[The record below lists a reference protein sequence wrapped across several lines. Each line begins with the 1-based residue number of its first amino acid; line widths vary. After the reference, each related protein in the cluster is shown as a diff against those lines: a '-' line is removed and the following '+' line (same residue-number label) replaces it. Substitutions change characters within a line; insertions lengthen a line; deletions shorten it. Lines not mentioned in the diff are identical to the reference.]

1 MGGVPMKLRQS
12 NLKKLETNTFDV
24 LIVGGG
30 INGAVSAAA
39 LAARGASVALIDRG
53 DFAGFTSQQS
63 SNLVWGGIKYL
74 ESGELGLVTK
84 LCGSR
89 NRLLRAYPSSVREV
103 RFFAS
108 IEDGFR
114 RSRFTL
120 FLGALLYWVIG
131 RLFTKPPRLLSVADI
146 QREEPRIAPRGPGG
160 FEYSDAYL
168 VDNDARFVFNFV
180 RAALDHGAI
189 AANYVASLG
198 SRREAD
204 GSWSTSVRDEQDG
217 HAWTIRSKVLI
228 NAAGPYVDQL
238 NGQNGESTRHTHVFS
253 KGVHLI
259 VKRLTP
265 HARVLTFFADDGR
278 LFFVIPLGPVSCIG
292 TTDTRVDEL
301 PARVEASDR
310 AFILDNVNKRLLL
323 DKPLTEADIIA
334 ERCGVRPLVVPK
346 QEQGGTVDWVA
357 LSRKHIVEI
366 NSGDKHIS
374 IFGGKLTDC
383 LNVGQEIADA
393 VAELGIALP
402 YAGRRWYGEPDD
414 SIRDEFFHQAKLMK
428 LDELTARESSELLS
442 TRLWR
447 RYAASALALL
457 DDIRQD
463 PSMAEVLI
471 KGTEY
476 IRAEMH
482 HAAQR
487 EMVTKLSDFLRRR
500 SKIALIARTEEIK
513 VAPGLLDACEIL
525 FGPLAQ
531 QKLDEYFGPH
541 SVTAHPPAHAL
552 TAFASGPATHPTSS
566 SAPHPSEGQQV
577 PLASPP
583 GQQVQVPLA
592 SPPRSEAPHEG
603 SQEPHH
609 GDSPEEASHRV
620 PVPSARS
627 ARS

>member
-1 MGGVPMKLRQS
+1 MKLRQS
-12 NLKKLETNTFDV
+12 NLKKLETMTFDV

-39 LAARGASVALIDRG
+39 LAARGVSVALIDRG

-74 ESGELGLVTK
+74 EGGELGLVIK

-89 NRLLRAYPSSVREV
+89 NRLIRAYPSSVREV

-108 IEDGFR
+108 IENGFR
-114 RSRFTL
+114 HWRITL

-131 RLFTKPPRLLSVADI
+131 RFFTKPPRLLSVADI

-189 AANYVASLG
+189 AANYVSALG
-198 SRREAD
+198 SVRGPD
-204 GSWSTSVRDEQDG
+204 GLWATQVRDEEDP
-217 HAWTIRSKVLI
+217 HTWTIRSKVLI

-238 NGQNGESTRHTHVFS
+238 NAQNGESTRHAHVFS

-259 VKRLTP
+259 VKRITP
-265 HARVLTFFADDGR
+265 VTRVITFFADDGR
-278 LFFVIPLGPVSCIG
+278 LFFIIPLGPVSCIG

-310 AFILDNVNKRLLL
+310 SFILDNVNKRLLL
-323 DKPLTEADIIA
+323 DRPLTEDDIIA

-357 LSRKHIVEI
+357 LSRKHAVEV
-366 NSGDKHIS
+366 NPADKHIS

-383 LNVGQEIADA
+383 LNVGEEIADA
-393 VAELGIALP
+393 VSKLGIELP
-402 YAGRRWYGEPDD
+402 YPGRRWYGEPDD
-414 SIRDEFFHQAKLMK
+414 SIRDEFFHQAKLMG
-428 LDELTARESSELLS
+428 LDKLTAKESSEPLS

-471 KGTEY
+471 IGTEY
-476 IRAEMH
+476 IRCEMH

-531 QKLDEYFGPH
+531 QKLDDYFGPN
-541 SVTAHPPAHAL
+541 SVTAHPPAHAIGS
-552 TAFASGPATHPTSS
+552 ASAPGTPPASPSSQAQPSQAPSSQAQQPSRAQAS
-566 SAPHPSEGQQV
+566 SAG
-577 PLASPP
+577 
-583 GQQVQVPLA
+583 
-592 SPPRSEAPHEG
+592 
-603 SQEPHH
+603 
-609 GDSPEEASHRV
+609 
-620 PVPSARS
+620 RS

>member
-1 MGGVPMKLRQS
+1 MKLRQS
-12 NLKKLETNTFDV
+12 NLNKLENTTFDV

-39 LAARGASVALIDRG
+39 LAARGVSVALIDRG

-74 ESGELGLVTK
+74 EGGELGLVIK

-89 NRLLRAYPSSVREV
+89 NRLIRAYPSSVREV

-108 IEDGFR
+108 IEHGFR

-120 FLGALLYWVIG
+120 FLGALLYWMIG
-131 RLFTKPPRLLSVADI
+131 RFFTKPPRLLSQADI
-146 QREEPRIAPRGPGG
+146 AREEPRVAPRGPGG

-189 AANYVASLG
+189 AVNYVASLG
-198 SRREAD
+198 SERDPD
-204 GSWSTSVRDEQDG
+204 GLWSTRVRDEEDG
-217 HAWTIRSKVLI
+217 HSWTIRSKVLV

-238 NGQNGESTRHTHVFS
+238 NAQNGESTGHTHVFS

-259 VKRLTP
+259 VKRITP
-265 HARVLTFFADDGR
+265 EPRVITFFADDGR

-292 TTDTRVDEL
+292 TTDTRVDDL
-301 PARVEASDR
+301 PPRVEASDR
-310 AFILDNVNKRLLL
+310 SFILDNVNKRLLL
-323 DKPLTEADIIA
+323 EQPLTEADIIA

-357 LSRKHIVEI
+357 LSRKHIVEV
-366 NSGDKHIS
+366 NQTDKHIS

-393 VAELGIALP
+393 VTYLGIALP
-402 YAGRRWYGEPDD
+402 YPKRRWYGEPDD
-414 SIRDEFFHQAKLMK
+414 SIRDEFFHQAKLMG
-428 LDELTARESSELLS
+428 LDSLTAKESSEPLS

-531 QKLDEYFGPH
+531 RKLDEYFGPH
-541 SVTAHPPAHAL
+541 SVTAHPPAHA
-552 TAFASGPATHPTSS
+552 TGSASGPGIPAASQSSRPASAQQPSQAQEPLSPQQASSPQSAFPEASRPPAS
-566 SAPHPSEGQQV
+566 SAGR
-577 PLASPP
+577 L
-583 GQQVQVPLA
+583 
-592 SPPRSEAPHEG
+592 
-603 SQEPHH
+603 
-609 GDSPEEASHRV
+609 
-620 PVPSARS
+620 ARS
-627 ARS
+627 

>member
-1 MGGVPMKLRQS
+1 MKLRQS
-12 NLKKLETNTFDV
+12 NLKKLETTTFDV

-39 LAARGASVALIDRG
+39 LAARGVSVALIDRG

-108 IEDGFR
+108 IEHGFR
-114 RSRFTL
+114 HSRFTL

-131 RLFTKPPRLLSVADI
+131 RFFTKPPRLLSRADI
-146 QREEPRIAPRGPGG
+146 AREEPRVALRGPGG

-198 SRREAD
+198 STRGDD
-204 GSWSTSVRDEQDG
+204 GLWATRVRDEEDG
-217 HAWTIRSKVLI
+217 RTWTIHSKVLI
-228 NAAGPYVDQL
+228 NAAGPYVDEL
-238 NGQNGESTRHTHVFS
+238 NGQNGEPTRYTHVFS

-259 VKRLTP
+259 VKRITP
-265 HARVLTFFADDGR
+265 EPRVLTFFADDGR

-292 TTDTRVDEL
+292 TTDTRVDDL
-301 PARVEASDR
+301 PPRVEASDR
-310 AFILDNVNKRLLL
+310 AFILDNVNKRLVLER
-323 DKPLTEADIIA
+323 PLTEADIIA

-346 QEQGGTVDWVA
+346 QDQGGTADWMA

-366 NSGDKHIS
+366 NEAHKHIS

-383 LNVGQEIADA
+383 LNVGQEITDA
-393 VAELGIALP
+393 VTDLGIALP
-402 YAGRRWYGEPDD
+402 YPKRRWYGEPDD

-428 LDELTARESSELLS
+428 LDELTAKESSEPLS

-513 VAPGLLDACEIL
+513 AAPGLLDACEIL

-541 SVTAHPPAHAL
+541 SVTAHPPGY
-552 TAFASGPATHPTSS
+552 TTGSGSASGPATPGAS
-566 SAPHPSEGQQV
+566 HPST
-577 PLASPP
+577 ST
-583 GQQVQVPLA
+583 
-592 SPPRSEAPHEG
+592 
-603 SQEPHH
+603 QEPS
-609 GDSPEEASHRV
+609 SPQASSQQASRA
-620 PVPSARS
+620 PSGRLARS
-627 ARS
+627 